1 MSPMTDKAIP
11 TSTQIAIRVAGQ
23 PTIQNS
29 KAVVSGLVGTCN
41 QAIWRSADRTASAPT
56 TRTATT
62 GAGTRVMLPAFEPSH
77 QRDQER
83 SNALPVDSGRLI
95 DRRPDPRA
103 AARLRPA

>member
-1 MSPMTDKAIP
+1 F
-11 TSTQIAIRVAGQ
+11 
-23 PTIQNS
+23 QNS

-103 AARLRPA
+103 AARLRPARGHSGRGAGTSPRSRRPSRG